1 MYILTLNFFL
11 SIIVVDNGTLL
22 FLQVANQYKSILK
35 PEDIVQV
42 TDGNVNS
49 INDNHVLIVAGMQLC
64 PGEQKEKKQEA
75 PVDDGQKDE
84 GARDGHEMKT
94 PAHQNTNV
102 TGTETKSVTPPSSN
116 GKKDTWAIQSIS
128 SLNPYMH
135 GWAIKAKVMSKGP
148 KRSFNSKGNPSS
160 VFSAELVDHQGT
172 AIEGTF
178 WRDAAD
184 RYYDVLQEGKVY
196 VFARGSV
203 KPANKNYARTRN
215 DYSLHFDSAA
225 KVEESQDDQAFNDEP
240 MNVRMQFVAIDQLAA
255 FVDKR
260 MPVDIV
266 GVVLEAGPLNSIKR
280 KADATEV
287 SRRDVTI
294 TDKSAKS
301 VGITLWGGMAEG
313 VGSEIESEV
322 KGGNNP
328 VVAISSCKVSG
339 YSGISLSTL
348 SRSQIHLN
356 SADIEES
363 AELKDWWAATGKDC
377 SITPIAEGMPNAAD
391 KNGSNIKSS
400 DKQHERVDLTDLK
413 ASAPTTPDSKP
424 VYRTVKAALV
434 SINPQQTM
442 WYLACPENN
451 RKVVEQDGGGFYCEY
466 DGQTYSTAVRRYI
479 MQARFADD
487 SGELPIQVFNDQ
499 AEKLLG
505 QSADA
510 LSSVKESNIARYTA
524 ILKDAAW
531 DEWVLRVKAQAQE
544 YNGEVRQRYAVADIQ
559 PIDFVAETKRTLEM
573 ILGV

>member
-1 MYILTLNFFL
+1 LFFF
-11 SIIVVDNGTLL
+11 SHKTFSQYCSDYGNQP
-22 FLQVANQYKSILK
+22 FPQVANQYKSILK
-35 PEDIVQV
+35 SEDIVQV
-42 TDGNVNS
+42 TEGNVNS
-49 INDNHVLIVAGMQLC
+49 INDNYVLIVAGLQLY
-64 PGEQKEKKQEA
+64 PGEQKQEL
-75 PVDDGQKDE
+75 PVDDGDQDDE
-84 GARDGHEMKT
+84 GAKHEIKT
-94 PAHQNTNV
+94 PGHQTTNV
-102 TGTETKSVTPPSSN
+102 AGTETKGITPPSSN
-116 GKKDTWAIQSIS
+116 GKKDTWAIQPVS

-184 RYYDVLQEGKVY
+184 RYYDLLEEGKAY

-225 KVEESQDDQAFNDEP
+225 KVEESQDDQAFNSEHIS
-240 MNVRMQFVAIDQLAA
+240 VRMQFVAIDQLAA

-294 TDKSAKS
+294 ADKSLKS
-301 VGITLWGGMAEG
+301 VGITLWGGLAEG

-322 KGGNNP
+322 KGGSNP

-339 YSGISLSTL
+339 YNGISLSTL

-356 SADIEES
+356 SSDIEES
-363 AELKDWWAATGKDC
+363 ADLKDWWAATGKDC
-377 SITPIAEGMPNAAD
+377 SITPIAEGMPNAGD
-391 KNGSNIKSS
+391 KNGSNIKPS
-400 DKQHERVDLTDLK
+400 DRQQGRERVDLTDLK

-499 AEKLLG
+499 AEKLIG

-531 DEWVLRVKAQAQE
+531 GEWVLRVKAQAQE

-573 ILGV
+573 LGLSLSS